1 MPEAA
6 LKTQSQNQALAVANW
21 RDAIEA
27 AFGGMT
33 RERNWLK
40 GEFPGDKE
48 KQKFTQRDV
57 AAVWLDALNFLYHEV
72 AELGNSLAA
81 VQTQAAR
88 AEDDASQKRR
98 FEQSAV
104 GIRTLLGQALDTIRK
119 IETTYPKE
127 LVSRL
132 RRYFASGEELRNR
145 VAQIQG
151 DTTPTDQEDMTALF
165 DENEGVEIE
174 ILRGLSYAIT
184 RRDLKGEIIGDSQL
198 TDRVFQGKTYV

>member
-127 LVSRL
+127 LVSGL